1 MVPEEADTYCAAAAA
16 LITEQ
21 ETQKCLILTNDSDLV
36 LYPATRDVCIVLL
49 RTITLVLND
58 KSASFT
64 LNARC
69 WRPRTITSRL
79 NLSSLLTLGF
89 ERSLDSTAS
98 FTEILRRAR
107 LRDAAQINTPSDA
120 TWDAFRKQYDTAS
133 LLYCTQTLDPRLNE
147 LVVQLGAPHEP
158 DVLHVYLPLMVE
170 DPQRASSWQCGFE
183 YRQLAYSILVNH
195 FHRNESSGI
204 SISEH
209 TRSGARIIATQMPV
223 LSQSRQDQMK
233 RKLEQ
238 SLSISMSINN
248 TTLTTSLVL
257 DFYLFALKIVLS
269 TQSQTG
275 RALPTHDTL
284 EYLLGLRQLPL
295 ATTKPKKP
303 SKPQQILL
311 QARLWS
317 LLHLNASVHAVL
329 YSLRL
334 LQQAMIYAEFR
345 LDTTDSSF
353 SVEKVLDCMPD
364 VAELFVSHPAEIR
377 ARLVQ
382 EGMGDDVVRE
392 RLTFMLREVLDGAE
406 SKVEPE
412 SERQQQQDA
421 QPNPTGPTHRDISTP
436 ESAPSTSTL
445 ANDSSVSNSRN
456 GRKGKSKN
464 AQRKRKR
471 KHPVDKFGKS
481 DSTE

>member
-147 LVVQLGAPHEP
+147 LVVQLGAPHEL

-170 DPQRASSWQCGFE
+170 DPQRASSWQCGSE
-183 YRQLAYSILVNH
+183 CRQLAYSILVNH
-195 FHRNESSGI
+195 FYRNEFSGI

-223 LSQSRQDQMK
+223 LSQSRQDQMR

-238 SLSISMSINN
+238 SLSTSMSNN
-248 TTLTTSLVL
+248 TTLTTRLVL

-269 TQSQTG
+269 TQSQAG
-275 RALPTHDTL
+275 RALPTRDTL

-311 QARLWS
+311 QAQLWS

-334 LQQAMIYAEFR
+334 LQQAMTYAELR
-345 LDTTDSSF
+345 LDATDSF
-353 SVEKVLDCMPD
+353 SVEKVFDCMPD
-364 VAELFVSHPAEIR
+364 IAELFVNHPAEMR

-382 EGMGDDVVRE
+382 EGVGDDVVRE
-392 RLTFMLREVLDGAE
+392 RLTLILREVLDGAE
-406 SKVEPE
+406 SELEPE
-412 SERQQQQDA
+412 PEQQQQQDA